1 MKFLPTLIKLQRV
14 LARAVFCLIGL
25 SVFGL
30 AFNWSMMNDANL
42 HVIFQL
48 SMKLSLL
55 YLLLNEAVVTII
67 RRWERRNR
75 GTTDTR

>member
-14 LARAVFCLIGL
+14 CARAVFCLIGL